1 MPEGDIDPRL
11 VLAVLLAALAVA
23 LAFFGFLHWRRRAAG
38 RPRAASRTRSQP
50 WAPQPTGSSGTQRET
65 LGDPPPAGPEQHYG
79 VLGLGPGASPG
90 EASGAYR
97 RLSRE
102 WNPDRF
108 REGSTRREEAEQRS
122 RSINVAF
129 DTIRGTW
136 SESEREVAE
145 AFDQI
150 SSSTDASPGAR
161 PALVESWLALSVGA
175 KLAAIWL
182 VLFVLLW
189 LVLGILPVALLFSFF
204 GVGLSQL
211 LVGPGR
217 HWANLLL
224 FAPLLV
230 AGAATQVFEPDDW
243 RALALMLLLI
253 LTHIGIWIWRTALGG
268 LQGRQ
273 HGVALIFLGLLL
285 MLFLV
290 VFMEHPCLIPW
301 PLGSWPFGC

>member
-11 VLAVLLAALAVA
+11 ILAVLFAALAVA

-38 RPRAASRTRSQP
+38 RPRAASRSQP
-50 WAPQPTGSSGTQRET
+50 WAPQPTGSRGTQRET
-65 LGDPPPAGPEQHYG
+65 LDDPPPAGPEQHYG

-129 DTIRGTW
+129 DTIRRTW

-161 PALVESWLALSVGA
+161 PALIESWLALGVGA
-175 KLAAIWL
+175 KLAMIWL
-182 VLFVLLW
+182 VLFTLLW
-189 LVLGILPVALLFSFF
+189 LASGSFLAALLFSFI
-204 GVGLSQL
+204 GSGLSL
-211 LVGPGR
+211 VLVGPGR
-217 HWANLLL
+217 HWANLVL

-230 AGAATQVFEPDDW
+230 AGAATEVFEQDDW
-243 RALALMLLLI
+243 RAFALLLLLI
-253 LTHIGIWIWRTALGG
+253 ATHVGIWIWRTARGG
-268 LQGRQ
+268 VRGQQ
-273 HGVALIFLGLLL
+273 HKVSLIFLGLLL
-285 MLFLV
+285 MLAVMAF
-290 VFMEHPCLIPW
+290 FEHLPDCLPG
-301 PLGSWPFGC
+301 LTGGC

>member
-38 RPRAASRTRSQP
+38 RPRAASRRQP
-50 WAPQPTGSSGTQRET
+50 WAPQPTGSRGTQRET
-65 LGDPPPAGPEQHYG
+65 LDDPPPAGPEQHYG

-108 REGSTRREEAEQRS
+108 REGSTRREEAEERS

-150 SSSTDASPGAR
+150 TSSTDAAPGAR
-161 PALVESWLALSVGA
+161 PALIESWLALGVGA

-182 VLFVLLW
+182 AFFVLLW
-189 LVLGILPVALLFSFF
+189 LVLGILPVALLFSFIGF
-204 GVGLSQL
+204 GLSHVL
-211 LVGPGR
+211 IGPGR
-217 HWANLLL
+217 RWANLLL
-224 FAPLLV
+224 FVPLLV
-230 AGAATQVFEPDDW
+230 AGAATQVFEAQDW
-243 RALALMLLLI
+243 RALALMLFLI
-253 LTHIGIWIWRTALGG
+253 PTHVGIWIWRSARGG
-268 LQGRQ
+268 VRGQQ
-273 HGVALIFLGLLL
+273 HKVSLILLGLLL
-285 MLFLV
+285 MLAVMALI
-290 VFMEHPCLIPW
+290 EHLPDCLPG
-301 PLGSWPFGC
+301 LTGGC